1 MIGQIIAIY
10 LVYLYC
16 QVNICMKRKIYKN
29 IYGKTNKKINNI
41 PNLKIKQYIVLIH
54 IKTFDISYIEIY
66 F

>member
-1 MIGQIIAIY
+1 
-10 LVYLYC
+10 
-16 QVNICMKRKIYKN
+16 MKRKIYKN